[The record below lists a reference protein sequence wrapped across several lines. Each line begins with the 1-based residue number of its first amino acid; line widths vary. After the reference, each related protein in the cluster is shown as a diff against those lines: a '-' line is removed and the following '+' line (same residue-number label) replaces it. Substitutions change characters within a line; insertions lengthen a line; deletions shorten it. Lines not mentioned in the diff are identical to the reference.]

1 MPVLWL
7 VRHGKT
13 DLIGKK
19 LCGNLPGIHLN
30 KEGCQQAQKTADYMH
45 RYEVKAVYSSPIE
58 RALETAQ
65 AIASRQSLQ
74 VQEAEFLREINF
86 GELQGLDAPDL
97 RQHPAWQD
105 FLEHPSRVRFPQGE
119 SLAEAQDRVVTGLDA
134 LAVTMGDS
142 DQVVCVAH
150 CEVLRLVVCH
160 AIGLPLEKLHTLT
173 IDPASVSKL
182 EWTARR
188 KKLYLLNWQP
198 E

>member
-1 MPVLWL
+1 MPVFWL

-30 KEGCQQAQKTADYMH
+30 EEGIAQAKKTAEYLH
-45 RYEVKAVYSSPIE
+45 RFDIKAVYSSPIE

-65 AIASRQSLQ
+65 AIALHRGVEVRQ
-74 VQEAEFLREINF
+74 AEFLREINF
-86 GELQGLDAPDL
+86 GELQGLDAPAL
-97 RQHPAWQD
+97 RQDPAWQD
-105 FLEHPSRVRFPQGE
+105 FLEHPAQVKFPHGE
-119 SLAEAQDRVVTGLDA
+119 SLAEAQDRVVTGLNEVAADMEDA
-134 LAVTMGDS
+134 

-150 CEVLRLVVCH
+150 CELLRLVVCY

-188 KKLYLLNWQP
+188 KKLHLLNWQP